1 MTIITKRRSFLTG
14 SIAAS
19 AAALL
24 PLTVKAE
31 AADKIQWS
39 KTYDVVV
46 VGSGG
51 AGLSAGVAAAQ
62 NGASTVILE
71 KILPQRL
78 HPYLKVVEVIVIDK
92 KALPGVRGIPL
103 R

>member
-1 MTIITKRRSFLTG
+1 MTFTTKRRSFLTG

-19 AAALL
+19 AAVLL
-24 PLTVKAE
+24 PLTAKAE
-31 AADKIQWS
+31 AEDKIQWS

-62 NGASTVILE
+62 NGASTLSLIH
-71 KILPQRL
+71 I
-78 HPYLKVVEVIVIDK
+78 
-92 KALPGVRGIPL
+92 
-103 R
+103 

>member
-51 AGLSAGVAAAQ
+51 AGLSAGGVLQ
-62 NGASTVILE
+62 VYSLTGQVPGI
-71 KILPQRL
+71 RL
-78 HPYLKVVEVIVIDK
+78 
-92 KALPGVRGIPL
+92 
-103 R
+103 